1 VKNIFSGFFIYA
13 FFCAILFSL
22 VSVTSCGFG
31 RSWTSFR
38 GDDGSG
44 RSASAIELPVGL
56 RWKILLQK
64 HTGEDRFFNQPI
76 VDGNAI
82 YFGSSDGNF
91 YSMDINTGF
100 MNWSVRTGGPVNSV
114 PCVDKKH
121 VYFGSSDGMV
131 YCVNRESGATV
142 WTYQTGGQVNST
154 IVRYGD
160 RIVAASD
167 SDGVYFFSP
176 TGEKLLSLSNK
187 YWFHNSFQIYDGK
200 MVFAPGTPERPT
212 NLAIFDI
219 PTQRYLWAI
228 DPGLVNYP
236 WFSFPVVQGGKLFYS
251 ATGINEDGRLGF
263 KFFCLDFKTGGA
275 LWQTEDQSYFSP
287 DFDMNVGDFFMECAQ
302 LLDYGAPLVWRDR
315 VIYSCGDNMLRAFST
330 RNGSE
335 LWKREYPSPISTAVT
350 LAGGRLYFGLRSEN
364 DKGFLVCA
372 SAFSGKQLWSISV
385 EGSILNSP
393 VIAGSRIFFGT
404 DAGFF
409 YVFEDVL

>member
-1 VKNIFSGFFIYA
+1 MKKKYA
-13 FFCAILFSL
+13 MVAMLAVL
-22 VSVTSCGFG
+22 VIITGCGSG

-44 RSASAIELPVGL
+44 RSASFIEPPVGL

-100 MNWSVRTGGPVNSV
+100 MNWNVRTGGPINSV
-114 PCVDKKH
+114 PCVDKKN
-121 VYFGSSDGMV
+121 VYFGSSDGIV
-131 YCVNRESGATV
+131 YCVNRDKGTIV
-142 WTYQTGGQVNST
+142 WTYQTEGQVNST

-167 SDGVYFFSP
+167 ADGVYFFSQ
-176 TGEKLLSLSNK
+176 TGEKLLRLSNT
-187 YWFHNSFQIYDGK
+187 YWYHNAFQIYDGK
-200 MVFAPGTPERPT
+200 MVFAPGTPEKPT

-219 PTQRYLWAI
+219 PTQRYLWVL

-236 WFSFPVVQGGKLFYS
+236 WFSFPVVKDGKLFYS
-251 ATGINEDGRLGF
+251 ATGFNSDGRLGF
-263 KFFCLDFKTGGA
+263 KFFCLDFKTGDTI
-275 LWQTEDQSYFSP
+275 WQTDDQSFFP
-287 DFDMNVGDFFMECAQ
+287 QDFDMTPGDFFMECAQ
-302 LLDYGAPLVWRDR
+302 LLDYGAPLIWRDR
-315 VIYSCGDNMLRAFST
+315 VIYSCGDDRLRSFSIKDGT
-330 RNGSE
+330 E
-335 LWKREYPSPISTAVT
+335 LWSRGYPSPISTAVT

-372 SAFSGKQLWSISV
+372 SASSGKQLWSIPV

>member
-1 VKNIFSGFFIYA
+1 MLAV
-13 FFCAILFSL
+13 L
-22 VSVTSCGFG
+22 VLITGCNLG

-44 RSASAIELPVGL
+44 RSASSIEPPVGL

-76 VDGNAI
+76 VDDNAI

-91 YSMDINTGF
+91 YSMDITTGF
-100 MNWSVRTGGPVNSV
+100 MNWSVRTGGPINSV
-114 PCVDKKH
+114 PCVDKKN
-121 VYFGSSDGMV
+121 VYFGSSDGIV
-131 YCVNRESGATV
+131 YCVNRKNGVIV
-142 WTYQTGGQVNST
+142 WTYQTEGQVNST

-167 SDGVYFFSP
+167 ADGVYFFSQE
-176 TGEKLLSLSNK
+176 GEKLLRLSNT
-187 YWFHNSFQIYDGK
+187 YWYHNAFQIYDGK
-200 MVFAPGTPERPT
+200 MVFAPGTPDKPT

-219 PTQRYLWAI
+219 PTQRYLWVL

-236 WFSFPVVQGGKLFYS
+236 WFSFPVVKDDKLFYS
-251 ATGINEDGRLGF
+251 ATGFNIDGRLGF
-263 KFFCLDFKTGGA
+263 KFFCLDFKTGDTI
-275 LWQTEDQSYFSP
+275 WRTDDQSYFSP
-287 DFDMNVGDFFMECAQ
+287 DFDMNPVDFFMECAQ
-302 LLDYGAPLVWRDR
+302 LLDYGAPLIWRDR
-315 VIYSCGDNMLRAFST
+315 VIYSCGDDMLRSFSIKD
-330 RNGSE
+330 GKE
-335 LWKREYPSPISTAVT
+335 LWSREYPSPISTAVT

-372 SAFSGKQLWSISV
+372 SASSGKQLWSIPV

-409 YVFEDVL
+409 YVFEDVM